1 MIRKARLISASH
13 VELSAGSDTRRVEKT
28 SIFSRRYALLTAAS
42 VLALSAVGPLEAT
55 AQTVSDI
62 VATAIAVAIAQPGP
76 SSNAAALAIAVA
88 NTTDTTDSPLVVFDS
103 ADAQS
108 IAQSSVAI
116 AVTVSQTTNG
126 TSAGAIAQSNQI
138 AFDLDVDSTASSGL
152 VDITNTLIG
161 SGTIALSQASSSIAV
176 AYGFTQTNTN
186 AGVSN
191 VALTNQIVEQDNENR
206 AVVDFDATATSGVV
220 NVMSTGDV
228 NEPTLDGINA
238 ASIATVLSATISS
251 DVTQRNQNS
260 LTGSTT
266 GNNQPLTQ
274 NQSVDQDNL
283 NLELLTTESEAEFGP
298 VTVSR
303 DGSTATAGIGVAAN
317 SAANASSEIDSNVNQ
332 SNENSASASTTGNG
346 SFIAQAPVDVSLSG
360 TASVTFIGR
369 PFITVPFAGSLSF
382 PGGQDVEQENTNG
395 QIIAALSDADLG
407 DVSVSSEG
415 DTTAGIN
422 GVNALS
428 TANAIAKV
436 DSSVTQSNKNS
447 LTASTQGGL
456 GTLNLPVTINPGNN
470 PHFNINIP
478 LPVPA
483 FIAQAQ
489 DVDQTNLNG
498 QILIAASEAEFGDVH
513 VSREGDTDAGL
524 NGINAASAAVASA
537 EVDSSVS
544 QSNEN
549 SASATTAG
557 DGAFIAQGPVD
568 LSVPFSLSIGLGSG
582 FAASLSG
589 SLDTSFDGGQDV
601 DQVNVNAQ
609 LIAAASSAVAG
620 DVSVSSDGYMSA
632 GGIGINAVSA
642 ATAGAAVDN
651 SVTQSNTNSLTASTQ
666 GDLGLIDQS
675 PGGGA
680 GQREPATARGCL

>member
-1 MIRKARLISASH
+1 MCSH
-13 VELSAGSDTRRVEKT
+13 SLQSVRWRRP
-28 SIFSRRYALLTAAS
+28 RRRC
-42 VLALSAVGPLEAT
+42 
-55 AQTVSDI
+55 SDI
-62 VATAIAVAIAQPGP
+62 VATAIAAAIAQPGP

-283 NLELLTTESEAEFGP
+283 NLELLTTEFEAEFGP

-317 SAANASSEIDSNVNQ
+317 SAANA
-332 SNENSASASTTGNG
+332 
-346 SFIAQAPVDVSLSG
+346 
-360 TASVTFIGR
+360 
-369 PFITVPFAGSLSF
+369 
-382 PGGQDVEQENTNG
+382 
-395 QIIAALSDADLG
+395 
-407 DVSVSSEG
+407 
-415 DTTAGIN
+415 
-422 GVNALS
+422 
-428 TANAIAKV
+428 
-436 DSSVTQSNKNS
+436 
-447 LTASTQGGL
+447 
-456 GTLNLPVTINPGNN
+456 
-470 PHFNINIP
+470 
-478 LPVPA
+478 
-483 FIAQAQ
+483 
-489 DVDQTNLNG
+489 
-498 QILIAASEAEFGDVH
+498 EFGD
-513 VSREGDTDAGL
+513 R
-524 NGINAASAAVASA
+524 
-537 EVDSSVS
+537 
-544 QSNEN
+544 
-549 SASATTAG
+549 
-557 DGAFIAQGPVD
+557 
-568 LSVPFSLSIGLGSG
+568 
-582 FAASLSG
+582 
-589 SLDTSFDGGQDV
+589 
-601 DQVNVNAQ
+601 
-609 LIAAASSAVAG
+609 
-620 DVSVSSDGYMSA
+620 
-632 GGIGINAVSA
+632 
-642 ATAGAAVDN
+642 
-651 SVTQSNTNSLTASTQ
+651 
-666 GDLGLIDQS
+666 
-675 PGGGA
+675 
-680 GQREPATARGCL
+680 